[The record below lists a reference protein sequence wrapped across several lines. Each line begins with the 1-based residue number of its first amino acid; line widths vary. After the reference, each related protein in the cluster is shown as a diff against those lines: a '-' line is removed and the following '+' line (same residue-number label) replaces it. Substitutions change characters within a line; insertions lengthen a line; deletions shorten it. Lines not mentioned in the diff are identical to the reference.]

1 MFNYTNKFVLLLVVI
16 GITTYIFDSESEH
29 LARKYQLAKYEFN
42 QNYDKYMGF
51 YPAEDWNG
59 EAYRW
64 TGKNARI
71 KLNNKG
77 KIEFKMQFHNA
88 RPDLAPAKAKISIDG
103 EYFKTI
109 TFSGKSNFIIKDV
122 TIDLGD
128 SEEEKILSFSI
139 SRTWSPKNYG
149 SNDERVIG
157 VAISEIK
164 SVNI

>member
-1 MFNYTNKFVLLLVVI
+1 MVVI

-29 LARKYQLAKYEFN
+29 LARKYQLEKYEFN
-42 QNYDKYMGF
+42 QNYDQYMGF

-59 EAYRW
+59 EVYRW

-88 RPDLAPAKAKISIDG
+88 RPDLATAKAKISIDG
-103 EYFKTI
+103 EYIKTI
-109 TFSGKSNFIIKDV
+109 TFLGKSNSITKDV